1 MSISVVSRPGS
12 AQRPP
17 MHAMRR
23 HAQVFLVALCTL
35 GALAGPA
42 LAQQSG
48 KLPPADEKALREYTI
63 KADTLDRA
71 FGVVQDARREK
82 IKGSNHGDAKT
93 LDDIANGLNAD
104 PKAKSVLEKN
114 QISARDYIMTMI
126 ALNRAGA
133 AVQANAKSP
142 ADAGTNAANMAYVKA
157 NKGRI
162 GAAMT
167 AGRDAKADAAK
178 AEAAKA
184 NAAKSD
190 AAKPEAA
197 KPDAAAK

>member
-1 MSISVVSRPGS
+1 MTSSIPARLRLAAS
-12 AQRPP
+12 A
-17 MHAMRR
+17 A
-23 HAQVFLVALCTL
+23 ALSLVAGLSLLLAATVFSLL
-35 GALAGPA
+35 GFINAL
-42 LAQQSG
+42 
-48 KLPPADEKALREYTI
+48 Y
-63 KADTLDRA
+63 
-71 FGVVQDARREK
+71 
-82 IKGSNHGDAKT
+82 AKT

-114 QISARDYIMTMI
+114 QITARDYIMTMI

>member
-1 MSISVVSRPGS
+1 MN
-12 AQRPP
+12 ANTQPP
-17 MHAMRR
+17 N
-23 HAQVFLVALCTL
+23 L
-35 GALAGPA
+35 
-42 LAQQSG
+42 
-48 KLPPADEKALREYTI
+48 
-63 KADTLDRA
+63 
-71 FGVVQDARREK
+71 
-82 IKGSNHGDAKT
+82 
-93 LDDIANGLNAD
+93 
-104 PKAKSVLEKN
+104 
-114 QISARDYIMTMI
+114 
-126 ALNRAGA
+126 
-133 AVQANAKSP
+133 
-142 ADAGTNAANMAYVKA
+142 TNAANMAYVKA